1 MVRADRVYVGWQ
13 YAPLHPDPGPLPR
26 RPAPPS
32 AEQVNPGWADA
43 QRREERRLSRPL
55 KVTCA
60 ASVGVTALLLALG
73 LTGLLNYSLTGLGV
87 AVCLAV
93 AVASARGVR
102 RGERNLREQLAAEEQ
117 RVEKIR
123 TVQRSRLAARQ
134 EQHARQVH
142 AWESRRD
149 AFDRQLH
156 WYAVS
161 LPGEIDRVD
170 LAGGTLA
177 GWSALLTMV
186 AAPRL
191 DAGGDVTV
199 LDLTEGAVAQDLL
212 AVARRSG
219 IEPLVW
225 VMPGDLPRLD
235 LGAGLD
241 ADALADLLA
250 ATVAASEQGDG
261 ASGPATSASIDSTI
275 LHRILGVLG
284 GTATI
289 AQVTAALRVLG
300 QVGDPRDDM
309 QAGLLTAG
317 QFERVTTLFGRAA
330 ADRVVIERAWAIE
343 SRLRKLDRLGSAPVA
358 LPPTRLR
365 VACLDRRVGAV
376 GNRVLGTYMAVA
388 LTHMLRQAPV
398 RPRWQQTLCVLG
410 AEKLSAEVLDRLL
423 EAGEISGTG
432 LVVGYRSIPG
442 HVKERLG
449 RGNAAVAFMRLGNA
463 EDARVASEQIGTEHR
478 FVVSQLTDTV
488 GTSVTDTVGDSYTST
503 VGTADSVADSASVS
517 DSQGSSRGRGRT
529 RQDAF
534 APFGHFSASQSRD
547 SNASHGTSDSRSI
560 TAGINSSTAWGI
572 STSQAAGTSRSAA
585 RTVQRS
591 REFLVEQHELQRLP
605 PSAVI
610 VTYASPGG
618 RRVVLADANPG
629 IIALPTSTL
638 LSLEEALDAMAADPA
653 GTAPGAAGVPGA
665 AGTPGAAGVPGSPPG
680 VPGSPPGP
688 GQGAPGA
695 GGWAPGA
702 GQGAPGV
709 PGSPPGPSQGAPGA
723 AGSQPGAGAVPQHPE
738 QAPYPG
744 QAPPPGQAP
753 YPEQTPYPGQA
764 LPPEPDPDGP
774 STEEPP
780 PNLGPPPERLDWRRP
795 R

>member
-26 RPAPPS
+26 RPAPPA
-32 AEQVNPGWADA
+32 AEQVNPGWVDA

-60 ASVGVTALLLALG
+60 TSVAATGLLLALG

-93 AVASARGVR
+93 AVASARGVW
-102 RGERNLREQLAAEEQ
+102 RGEQDLREQIAAEEQ

-123 TVQRSRLAARQ
+123 AVQRSRLAVRQ
-134 EQHARQVH
+134 EQHARRVR
-142 AWESRRD
+142 AWESGRD
-149 AFDRQLH
+149 AFDRQLQ

-235 LGAGLD
+235 LGTGLD
-241 ADALADLLA
+241 ADALADVLA
-250 ATVAASEQGDG
+250 ATVAASEQG
-261 ASGPATSASIDSTI
+261 ASAGGPAASAAIDAAI

-284 GTATI
+284 GTAGI
-289 AQVTAALRVLG
+289 AQVTAALRVLA
-300 QVGDPRDDM
+300 QVGDPRDDV

-317 QFERVTTLFGRAA
+317 QLERVTALFGRAA
-330 ADRVVIERAWAIE
+330 ADRVVVERAWAIE
-343 SRLRKLDRLGSAPVA
+343 SRLRKLDQLGSAPVT
-358 LPPTRLR
+358 LPPSRLR
-365 VACLDRRVGAV
+365 VACLDRRVGAL

-388 LTHMLRQAPV
+388 LTHMLRQAPAG
-398 RPRWQQTLCVLG
+398 PRWQQTLCVLG
-410 AEKLSAEVLDRLL
+410 AEKLGAEVLDRLL

-488 GTSVTDTVGDSYTST
+488 GTSLTDTVGDSYTST
-503 VGTADSVADSASVS
+503 VGTADSVADSVSVS
-517 DSQGSSRGRGRT
+517 DSHGSSRGRGRT

-534 APFGHFSASQSRD
+534 APFGHFSGSQSRD
-547 SNASHGTSDSRSI
+547 SSESHGTSDSRSI
-560 TAGINSSTAWGI
+560 TAGISSSTAWGI
-572 STSQAAGTSRSAA
+572 STSRAAGTSSSAA

-610 VTYASPGG
+610 VTYASPDG

-629 IIALPTSTL
+629 IIALRTSTL
-638 LSLEEALDAMAADPA
+638 LSLEEALDAMAA
-653 GTAPGAAGVPGA
+653 GAAGGA
-665 AGTPGAAGVPGSPPG
+665 
-680 VPGSPPGP
+680 
-688 GQGAPGA
+688 
-695 GGWAPGA
+695 
-702 GQGAPGV
+702 
-709 PGSPPGPSQGAPGA
+709 
-723 AGSQPGAGAVPQHPE
+723 PGAGAVPQHP
-738 QAPYPG
+738 
-744 QAPPPGQAP
+744 
-753 YPEQTPYPGQA
+753 GQA
-764 LPPEPDPDGP
+764 LPPEPGPEGP
-774 STEEPP
+774 STAEPP